1 MTIPSMLDSSLHT
14 TRQAALQAQSVRE
27 LTPTSGGVADLGELW
42 RYRHLVLLLALRNL
56 RARYKQTAL
65 GFLWAILAPVG
76 FTTIFVLFFRIV
88 PINAAGA
95 IPYVPTVFAG
105 MIIWQF
111 FTRALMDAGSSL
123 TANSNLITKVYF
135 PRLALPI
142 SALLAALCD
151 FFVSCVILVALLII
165 YGIWPG
171 ARLLA
176 APLVIAYLFILGL
189 GFSLWLSAI
198 DGLWRDLRHA
208 LPLLLQLGMFVSPV
222 AYVTSV
228 LVPEKWRGL
237 YEWNPIVAPIEA
249 FRWAVLGG
257 EAPSGGAL
265 MKSAIITIALITM
278 GTIFFVRIQ
287 RTIVDKI

>member
-1 MTIPSMLDSSLHT
+1 MTSPSMLDRSSIQ
-14 TRQAALQAQSVRE
+14 TRQAALRAQSVRE
-27 LTPTSGGVADLGELW
+27 LTPTSGGVADLSELW

-65 GFLWAILAPVG
+65 GFLWAILAHVG
-76 FTTIFVLFFRIV
+76 FTTIFVIFFRIV
-88 PINAAGA
+88 PVNAAGS

-105 MIIWQF
+105 MVVWQF
-111 FTRALMDAGSSL
+111 FNRALVDGGSSL

-151 FFVSCVILVALLII
+151 FLVSCVILSFLVVA
-165 YGIWPG
+165 YGLWPG
-171 ARLLA
+171 PRLIA
-176 APLVIAYLFILGL
+176 APFVVAYLFILGL

-222 AYVTSV
+222 AYITGA
-228 LVPEKWRGL
+228 LVPEKWRNL
-237 YEWNPIVAPIEA
+237 YEWNPMVAPIEA

-257 EAPSGGAL
+257 QAPSGEAL
-265 MKSAIITIALITM
+265 LKSGLVVATLLIS

-287 RTIVDKI
+287 RTIVDRI

>member
-1 MTIPSMLDSSLHT
+1 MLDRPSIV
-14 TRQAALQAQSVRE
+14 TRQAALRAQSVRE

-56 RARYKQTAL
+56 RARYKQTVL

-76 FTTIFVLFFRIV
+76 FTVIFVIFFRIV
-88 PINAAGA
+88 PVNAVGVIPSVPA
-95 IPYVPTVFAG
+95 IFAG
-105 MIIWQF
+105 MVVWQF
-111 FTRALMDAGSSL
+111 FSRALMDGGSSL
-123 TANSNLITKVYF
+123 TANGNLISKVYF

-142 SALLAALCD
+142 STLLAALCD
-151 FFVSCVILVALLII
+151 FLVSCLILAILVVA
-165 YGIWPG
+165 YGTWPG
-171 ARLLA
+171 ARLFA
-176 APLVIAYLFILGL
+176 APFVIAYLFILGL

-222 AYVTSV
+222 AYVTGA
-228 LVPEKWRGL
+228 LVPEKWRGV

-257 EAPSGGAL
+257 EAPSGAAL
-265 MKSAIITIALITM
+265 LKSAVLVVTLLVT

-287 RTIVDKI
+287 RTIVDRI

>member
-1 MTIPSMLDSSLHT
+1 MLDRSSIQ

-76 FTTIFVLFFRIV
+76 FSVIFVVFFRIV
-88 PINAAGA
+88 PVNAAGS
-95 IPYVPTVFAG
+95 IPYLPTVFAG
-105 MIIWQF
+105 MVVWQF
-111 FTRALMDAGSSL
+111 FNRALVDGGSSL

-151 FFVSCVILVALLII
+151 FLVSCLILSILVVA
-165 YGIWPG
+165 YGLWPG
-171 ARLLA
+171 ARLIA
-176 APLVIAYLFILGL
+176 APFVVAYLFILGL

-222 AYVTSV
+222 AYVTGA
-228 LVPEKWRGL
+228 LVPERWRNL
-237 YEWNPIVAPIEA
+237 YEWNPMVAPIEA

-265 MKSAIITIALITM
+265 LKSGIVVAALLIS

-287 RTIVDKI
+287 RTIVDRI

>member
-1 MTIPSMLDSSLHT
+1 MTIPSTLGHSSPMAERT
-14 TRQAALQAQSVRE
+14 AARAQRVRE

-76 FTTIFVLFFRIV
+76 FTVIFVIFFRIV
-88 PINAAGA
+88 PVNATGSV
-95 IPYVPTVFAG
+95 PYVPTVFAG
-105 MIIWQF
+105 MVVWQF
-111 FTRALMDAGSSL
+111 FSRALLDAGSSL

-151 FFVSCVILVALLII
+151 FFVSCLILAALLVIFR
-165 YGIWPG
+165 IWPG
-171 ARLLA
+171 AHLLA
-176 APLVIAYLFILGL
+176 APFVVAYLFVLGL

-222 AYVTSV
+222 AYVTGA
-228 LVPEKWRGL
+228 LVPEKWRDL

-257 EAPSGGAL
+257 EAPSGAAL
-265 MKSAIITIALITM
+265 LKSTVIAIVLLTT
-278 GTIFFVRIQ
+278 GTVFFVRIQ
-287 RTIVDKI
+287 RTIVDRI

>member
-1 MTIPSMLDSSLHT
+1 MLDRSSIL

-76 FTTIFVLFFRIV
+76 FTIIFVIFFRIV
-88 PINAAGA
+88 PVNAAGSV
-95 IPYVPTVFAG
+95 PYVPTVFAG
-105 MIIWQF
+105 LVVWQF
-111 FTRALMDAGSSL
+111 FNRALVDGGSSL

-135 PRLALPI
+135 PILALPI
-142 SALLAALCD
+142 SSLLAALCD
-151 FFVSCVILVALLII
+151 FLVSCVILAILVVA
-165 YGIWPG
+165 YGLWPG
-171 ARLLA
+171 ARLIA
-176 APLVIAYLFILGL
+176 APLVVAYLFILGL

-222 AYVTSV
+222 AYVTGA
-228 LVPEKWRGL
+228 LVPERWRNL

-257 EAPSGGAL
+257 EAPSGAAL
-265 MKSAIITIALITM
+265 LKSGIVVAALLIT

-287 RTIVDKI
+287 RTIVDRI